1 MDKIKFRV
9 MIVFLFLSAY
19 AFGQKNVV
27 KAGFSDAFLGNF
39 NLNYERALTQQQSLS
54 IKLGYM
60 MPTRSPFITDAAI
73 TPSAYTL
80 EDSKGGINA
89 SMEYRFYMNKEA
101 SLEGFYIAPYLR
113 FLNQSMDYSDD
124 IDARTF
130 QVDFRLN
137 TLGAGAQLGYQ
148 WLIADRVALDL
159 SFFGAGID
167 YHMVHFKY
175 QLSPQE
181 PGFDY
186 GSIKS
191 EVSDVFKNINYLHK
205 RLKFDKEDDHLT
217 TRLPFLF
224 PGFRVGIHLGVA
236 F

>member
-1 MDKIKFRV
+1 MNKFTPCV
-9 MIVFLFLSAY
+9 AVFLIFFISN
-19 AFGQKNVV
+19 AFGQTNVV

-39 NLNYERALTQQQSLS
+39 NLNYEKAVNQNQSVS
-54 IKLGYM
+54 FKLGYM
-60 MPTRSPFITDAAI
+60 KPTLSPFISETAI

-80 EDSKGGINA
+80 EKSKGGMNA
-89 SMEYRFYMNKEA
+89 SVDYRFYMSQNE
-101 SLEGFYIAPYLR
+101 SLQGLYIAPYMR
-113 FLNQSMDYSDD
+113 WLNQKMDYADE
-124 IDARTF
+124 IDTRIF
-130 QVDFRLN
+130 DVDFRLN

-148 WLIADRVALDL
+148 LLLAERISLDFY
-159 SFFGAGID
+159 FFGAGID

-175 QLSPQE
+175 QLKQQE

-205 RLKFDKEDDHLT
+205 KLKFDKEDDHLT
-217 TRLPFLF
+217 TRLPFFF
-224 PGFRVGIHLGVA
+224 PGFRAGINLGIA